1 MDDSFTSLAIMV
13 SVGEPRDGSG
23 AFCPGGHRRLWWR
36 DSTRT
41 GVPQGSV
48 LGPCLFLHY
57 INDLPEGIGSTVR
70 LFADDTVMY
79 LITIASQTDSHKLQ
93 TYLNN
98 LAKWEKRWQM
108 QFHPDKYGAPF
119 SHLFTELKISPIEVH
134 ISAIELEISPIEL
147 KISAIE
153 LQISPN
159 RPIWRYLQFIWR
171 YLQFIWRY
179 LQIRPIWRYLQFIW
193 RYLQIDKCD
202 TISAPRR
209 KNRCEMIQL
218 NGLIK
223 SCRPSR

>member
-41 GVPQGSV
+41 SGVPQGSV

-79 LITIASQTDSHKLQ
+79 LTIASQTDSHKLQ
-93 TYLNN
+93 TDLNN

-108 QFHPDKYGAPF
+108 QFHPDKCQV
-119 SHLFTELKISPIEVH
+119 LRIINKRNPI
-134 ISAIELEISPIEL
+134 IFNYTP
-147 KISAIE
+147 
-153 LQISPN
+153 
-159 RPIWRYLQFIWR
+159 
-171 YLQFIWRY
+171 
-179 LQIRPIWRYLQFIW
+179 
-193 RYLQIDKCD
+193 
-202 TISAPRR
+202 T
-209 KNRCEMIQL
+209 
-218 NGLIK
+218 
-223 SCRPSR
+223 

>member
-1 MDDSFTSLAIMV
+1 M
-13 SVGEPRDGSG
+13 
-23 AFCPGGHRRLWWR
+23 
-36 DSTRT
+36 
-41 GVPQGSV
+41 
-48 LGPCLFLHY
+48 
-57 INDLPEGIGSTVR
+57 
-70 LFADDTVMY
+70 
-79 LITIASQTDSHKLQ
+79 LIRGLNRNTDSRKHCLHVFFNNKMHRSFQSYVQTQLLQ
-93 TYLNN
+93 YV
-98 LAKWEKRWQM
+98 KY
-108 QFHPDKYGAPF
+108 YGAPF
-119 SHLFTELKISPIEVH
+119 SHLFTELKISPIKVH